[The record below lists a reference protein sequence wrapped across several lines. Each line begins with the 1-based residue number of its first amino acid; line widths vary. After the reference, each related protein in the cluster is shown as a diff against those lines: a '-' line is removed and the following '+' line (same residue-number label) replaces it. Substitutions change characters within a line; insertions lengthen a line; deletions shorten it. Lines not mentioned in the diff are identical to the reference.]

1 MRSSEKTALCVL
13 LITGFAFTAKAS
25 APRQV
30 SFNAGEKLQTSIL
43 TLNDNVVGCYLST
56 PSGDEIEFKPQN
68 HSNDKYQLL
77 DDTDF
82 VKCQVAIRNLD
93 SNDNGLWVLRS
104 VSDAGTTRTES
115 YQLTVI
121 STVTEGTTDIASD
134 NITTTEESSKEIL
147 TTITTGELETTIAQ
161 TTEVI
166 LDTTTPKDEVTA
178 VDIEHVYI
186 RTKLGE
192 THSLIIPEYDFLNNE
207 KCHLVK
213 PDGGQYDF
221 EDMHISDVEII
232 NDYTIACGIRIFVST
247 EEMLGRWTLISRG
260 TRFSTEVVERRLPF
274 TIFLEETTTDM
285 PIIDTTKSVEETSKD
300 STTQKEIIETTIAD
314 LPKET
319 TEKTYT
325 TERILETTTK
335 KIEDVSIINIDPGY
349 FVTKIGETHKVKI
362 PEYDFLNSNECY
374 IITQNGERHDIEHMQ
389 LYGIEA
395 INDYNVAC
403 GVKVHIVSEDMVG
416 DWMLVSRA
424 TRFSTEIVE
433 RRLPFTIVIEE
444 IVNALPSE
452 ITIMEGKDIYIRLED
467 ATSFHAT
474 CKLVDDRDEERY
486 NVERDPRYIDTCGFI
501 VRNATT
507 NDSGFWKI
515 SYGVKTIYKA
525 WTRVTVYGH
534 SDPSLQTH
542 FTWTLDR
549 PVNQL
554 MGPESTVYCRLV
566 DASHNTVF
574 DGFGRCNV
582 TLSRASNEHAG
593 NWKMYVGLQGRVLTD
608 EYDVHVSIRQADP
621 KPAVS
626 TSVVSNK
633 PTVTLTCSVASSETL
648 RSCKFRDPAGR
659 ILLATPGVGEGR
671 YTFHGNS
678 ASSVTGDRRLECG
691 IQITD
696 PVISDLGLWRCAMET
711 DSDNYYGFLA
721 ALCPWAMRDPEVAAS
736 VRSEPVLEAESETV
750 SGLAGETV
758 TMSCSVQSPIRYCYF
773 RARNGTT
780 FSISPGESLGA
791 VEYAGAGFD
800 AGECSIRFSNLL
812 PTDSGRWSCHVGFL
826 DHQEPEQSAQFA
838 LTIRDTLV
846 AEQRMEKGAL
856 IVTGRVYDDRALDYC
871 RFVRI
876 DGLGFTTDNLPTG
889 YRSDSLLTVGRC
901 EIRIPNPSVLERHP
915 WTVAARVQGMS
926 FEFSRQTNHSLQMP
940 EAGGDDDNTIV
951 IYRFPF
957 SWIFIIV
964 IGLSLII
971 IGILVGPKRNRKW
984 TYAKASTFRESFRR
998 SFTRKAASEQTVP
1011 EKNTPMSA

>member
-30 SFNAGEKLQTSIL
+30 SFNA
-43 TLNDNVVGCYLST
+43 
-56 PSGDEIEFKPQN
+56 
-68 HSNDKYQLL
+68 
-77 DDTDF
+77 
-82 VKCQVAIRNLD
+82 
-93 SNDNGLWVLRS
+93 
-104 VSDAGTTRTES
+104 
-115 YQLTVI
+115 
-121 STVTEGTTDIASD
+121 
-134 NITTTEESSKEIL
+134 
-147 TTITTGELETTIAQ
+147 
-161 TTEVI
+161 
-166 LDTTTPKDEVTA
+166 
-178 VDIEHVYI
+178 
-186 RTKLGE
+186 
-192 THSLIIPEYDFLNNE
+192 
-207 KCHLVK
+207 
-213 PDGGQYDF
+213 
-221 EDMHISDVEII
+221 
-232 NDYTIACGIRIFVST
+232 
-247 EEMLGRWTLISRG
+247 
-260 TRFSTEVVERRLPF
+260 
-274 TIFLEETTTDM
+274 
-285 PIIDTTKSVEETSKD
+285 
-300 STTQKEIIETTIAD
+300 
-314 LPKET
+314 
-319 TEKTYT
+319 
-325 TERILETTTK
+325 
-335 KIEDVSIINIDPGY
+335 
-349 FVTKIGETHKVKI
+349 
-362 PEYDFLNSNECY
+362 
-374 IITQNGERHDIEHMQ
+374 
-389 LYGIEA
+389 
-395 INDYNVAC
+395 
-403 GVKVHIVSEDMVG
+403 
-416 DWMLVSRA
+416 
-424 TRFSTEIVE
+424 
-433 RRLPFTIVIEE
+433 
-444 IVNALPSE
+444 
-452 ITIMEGKDIYIRLED
+452 
-467 ATSFHAT
+467 
-474 CKLVDDRDEERY
+474 
-486 NVERDPRYIDTCGFI
+486 
-501 VRNATT
+501 
-507 NDSGFWKI
+507 
-515 SYGVKTIYKA
+515 
-525 WTRVTVYGH
+525 GH

>member
-1 MRSSEKTALCVL
+1 MRSSGKTALCVL
-13 LITGFAFTAKAS
+13 LITGFTFTANAS
-25 APRQV
+25 GARQV
-30 SFNAGEKLQTSIL
+30 
-43 TLNDNVVGCYLST
+43 TLN
-56 PSGDEIEFKPQN
+56 
-68 HSNDKYQLL
+68 
-77 DDTDF
+77 
-82 VKCQVAIRNLD
+82 A
-93 SNDNGLWVLRS
+93 
-104 VSDAGTTRTES
+104 
-115 YQLTVI
+115 
-121 STVTEGTTDIASD
+121 EGTTDTANTD
-134 NITTTEESSKEIL
+134 NITTDESSKEIL
-147 TTITTGELETTIAQ
+147 TTLSTGELYETTIAQ
-161 TTEVI
+161 VTEAVH
-166 LDTTTPKDEVTA
+166 DTTAKDDVTA

-192 THSLIIPEYDFLNNE
+192 THTLMIPEDDFLNNE
-207 KCHLVK
+207 KCYLVK
-213 PDGGQYDF
+213 PDGTQYDF

-232 NDYTIACGIRIFVST
+232 NYITVACGIKIYVST

-260 TRFSTEVVERRLPF
+260 TRSAEVVERRLPF
-274 TIFLEETTTDM
+274 TIFLEEPTSEIPNT
-285 PIIDTTKSVEETSKD
+285 DTTKSVEETSKD
-300 STTQKEIIETTIAD
+300 STQKENFDTTIAE

-319 TEKTYT
+319 TEKAYT
-325 TERILETTTK
+325 TERILDTTTK
-335 KIEDVSIINIDPGY
+335 KIEDIINIDPGY

-374 IITQNGERHDIEHMQ
+374 IITPGGERHDIEHLQ

-395 INDYNVAC
+395 ITDYNVAC

-424 TRFSTEIVE
+424 TRFSTEVVE

-474 CKLVDDRDEERY
+474 CKLVDGRDEERVD
-486 NVERDPRYIDTCGFI
+486 VERDARYVDTCGFI

-525 WTRVTVYGH
+525 WARVTVYGH

-549 PVNQL
+549 PVSQL
-554 MGPESTVYCRLV
+554 MGPEGTVYCRLV

-582 TLSRASNEHAG
+582 TLSRVSNEHAG
-593 NWKMYVGLQGRVLTD
+593 NWKMHIGLQGRVLTD
-608 EYDVHVSIRQADP
+608 EYDVHVSIRRADP

-626 TSVVSNK
+626 TSVATNK
-633 PTVTLTCSVASSETL
+633 PTVTLTCSVASAETL

-678 ASSVTGDRRLECG
+678 ASSVSGDRRLECG

-696 PVISDLGLWRCAMET
+696 PLISDLGLWRCAMET

-736 VRSEPVLEAESETV
+736 VRSEPVLEADSETV
-750 SGLAGETV
+750 SGLEGESM

-780 FSISPGESLGA
+780 FSISPGESSGA
-791 VEYAGAGFD
+791 MEYAGAGFD

-812 PTDSGRWSCHVGFL
+812 ASDSGRWSCHVGFL
-826 DHQEPEQSAQFA
+826 DHQQPEQSAQFA
-838 LTIRDTLV
+838 LTVQDTLV
-846 AEQRMEKGAL
+846 AEQRMDKGAL

-876 DGLGFTTDNLPTG
+876 DGLGFTTDNLPSG

-915 WTVAARVQGMS
+915 WTVAARVQGMT
-926 FEFSRQTNHSLQMP
+926 FEYSRQTNHSLQMP
-940 EAGGDDDNTIV
+940 EAGGDEDNTIV

-1011 EKNTPMSA
+1011 KKNTPMSA